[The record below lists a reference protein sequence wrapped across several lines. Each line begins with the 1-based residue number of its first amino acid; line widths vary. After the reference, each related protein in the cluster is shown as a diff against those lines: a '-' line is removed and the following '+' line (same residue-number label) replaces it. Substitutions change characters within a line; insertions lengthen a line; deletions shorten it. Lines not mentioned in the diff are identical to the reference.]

1 MDVVGL
7 DTAVNVSN
15 NLLKDLDNDESKET
29 FKLPALV
36 KNLYDKKLWGIK
48 QRKVFIK
55 KRLIKMVKRGLWK

>member
-15 NLLKDLDNDESKET
+15 YLLKDLDNDESKET

-36 KNLYDKKLWGIK
+36 KNLYDKKLWGDK
-48 QRKVFIK
+48 TK
-55 KRLIKMVKRGLWK
+55 KGFYKKEINKD